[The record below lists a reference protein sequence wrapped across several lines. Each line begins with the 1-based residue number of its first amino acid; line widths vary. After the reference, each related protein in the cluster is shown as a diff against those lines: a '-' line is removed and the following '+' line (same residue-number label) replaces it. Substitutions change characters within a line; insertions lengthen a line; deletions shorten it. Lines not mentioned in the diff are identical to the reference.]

1 MIKSMDSSSE
11 VGGLDPGSK
20 MDAVVSEAGVEQGTL
35 SEVPTSQREDLGAV
49 LWQKVKSREYEA
61 AMSEIKEEKHQKY
74 LNQNSLDLVPVLLKL
89 LNEDLDPE
97 GEQCIEDLLVYVA
110 SVANTKEATIAFLE
124 ELEMG
129 YSEKMFR
136 VILHPIRTLLTVQI
150 SQNTRPTMFSWI
162 FNTLY
167 TRIVMLELPTGCNLE
182 GKERKLLDA
191 DPRVQEV
198 SSALHWLTNFYFHF
212 FEKVMAG
219 ELVWGGKVVNSKE
232 YLAFFLLQL
241 FHKPI
246 SYLDIYCKEGD
257 TESSLYRTCND
268 LAVMIAR
275 LTGNSFKLFSHV
287 SWNCSKTLMATE
299 NEASKVENEKSDDEN
314 RSDEEGEKD
323 EGKENEVSQLSLATF
338 FYCILGQHMAKDYVP
353 CVYSHQHVFINCLP
367 LIVQLMQEKEDI
379 PIHKGL
385 ILAKGLL
392 SNITEKTLPCET
404 LEAKAHSSFPQ
415 LLLRI
420 MITCNNKEIRLCA
433 LEIFRPYLKKFE
445 SAGRSKLIMSLLRS
459 VKHAGALGLVI
470 HELKENIAQNMSQ
483 GMKDSAFAGH
493 KLIQLI
499 NLACYLPDAEKS
511 DLLEWSDS
519 VMQAL
524 NLLVFLLLRDTQNI
538 TGIREALPKLE
549 TNFLTPI
556 QTGLDLSRGHYEL
569 KLKDLEK
576 PERKKSMET
585 EVTVGGLTLP
595 SMPIEQEKKV
605 VQTAL
610 CSFDMMQC
618 TLARVHQAA
627 ERKH

>member
-1 MIKSMDSSSE
+1 MDSSAE
-11 VGGLDPGSK
+11 VGGEHPDREMK
-20 MDAVVSEAGVEQGTL
+20 AEAAEAGIEQKA
-35 SEVPTSQREDLGAV
+35 SPVIPSPQKEDLGAV
-49 LWQKVKSREYEA
+49 LWQKVKSKEYEA
-61 AMSEIKEEKHQKY
+61 AMCEIKEEKHRKY
-74 LNQNSLDLVPVLLKL
+74 LNQNSLDLLPILLKL

-97 GEQCIEDLLVYVA
+97 GEQCIEDLLVHVA
-110 SVANTKEATIAFLE
+110 SVANVKEATIAFLE

-136 VILHPIRTLLTVQI
+136 VILHPIRTLLMGQI

-167 TRIVMLELPTGCNLE
+167 TRVVMLELPSGCNLE
-182 GKERKLLDA
+182 GEERKLLDA

-198 SSALHWLTNFYFHF
+198 SSALRWLTDFYFHF

-219 ELVWGGKVVNSKE
+219 DLVWGGKVANSRE
-232 YLAFFLLQL
+232 YLSFFLLQL

-246 SYLDIYCKEGD
+246 TYLDVFCKEGD
-257 TESSLYRTCND
+257 TESSLYCTCND

-275 LTGNSFKLFSHV
+275 LTGNSFKLFTHV
-287 SWNCSKTLMATE
+287 TWNSSKTLMATE
-299 NEASKVENEKSDDEN
+299 SEALKEEDEKAVEDNRSDDEKGK
-314 RSDEEGEKD
+314 DEE
-323 EGKENEVSQLSLATF
+323 KENGVSQLSLASF

-367 LIVQLMQEKEDI
+367 LIVQLMQEKEDF

-385 ILAKGLL
+385 ILAKTLL
-392 SNITEKTLPCET
+392 SNITEKSLPCET

-433 LEIFRPYLKKFE
+433 LETFRPYLKKFD

-470 HELKENIAQNMSQ
+470 HELKENISQNLNQ
-483 GMKDSAFAGH
+483 DMKDSSFAGH
-493 KLIQLI
+493 NLIQLI
-499 NLACYLPDAEKS
+499 NLACYLPDAERT

-519 VMQAL
+519 IMQVL

-549 TNFLTPI
+549 KNFLTPI
-556 QTGLDLSRGHYEL
+556 QTGLDLSKGHYEL

-576 PERKKSMET
+576 PSSKKDMET

-595 SMPIEQEKKV
+595 SMPVEQERKV

-627 ERKH
+627 ERKL